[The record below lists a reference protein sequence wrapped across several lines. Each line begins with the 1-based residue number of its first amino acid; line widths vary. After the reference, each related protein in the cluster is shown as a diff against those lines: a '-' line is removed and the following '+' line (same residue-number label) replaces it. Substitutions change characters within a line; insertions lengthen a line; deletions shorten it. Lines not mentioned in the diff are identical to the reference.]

1 MTDAVLWIWGI
12 TLGLVTVVIVPLA
25 VYLLQRTL
33 LAARS
38 IERYTREAL
47 AAGGG
52 IASNTAAIAA
62 LEDTIQAASSLLEA
76 AELLKRRTAAV
87 ADAVAGAQGEK

>member
-1 MTDAVLWIWGI
+1 MTAALWVWAI
-12 TLGLVTVVIVPLA
+12 TLGVVTVVIVPLA

-33 LAARS
+33 RAARS

-52 IASNTAAIAA
+52 IAANTAAVAA
-62 LEDTIQAASSLLEA
+62 LEDTIRAASSLLEA
-76 AELLKRRTAAV
+76 AEQLKRRATEV
-87 ADAVAGAQGEK
+87 GDAVAGARGRG